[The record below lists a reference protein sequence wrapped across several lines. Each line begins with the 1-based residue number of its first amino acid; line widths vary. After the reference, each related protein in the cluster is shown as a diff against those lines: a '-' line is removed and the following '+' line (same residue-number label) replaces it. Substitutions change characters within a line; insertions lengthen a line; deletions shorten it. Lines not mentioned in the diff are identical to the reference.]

1 MRIEGEHVFKGS
13 KEQVWEL
20 VRDPSVLAG
29 ILPGTQELEQLSDT
43 EYAGSI
49 NLRIGPVAGNF
60 TGKIVVREERPPEHC
75 VLDAEGEGSPG
86 FFKGNGSVDLSDQ
99 GDGTT
104 LMKYGGD
111 VQIGGK
117 LASVGQRLI
126 DSTSKSMIR
135 QGMQAL
141 DAALVARTSGEGST
155 EAEVVAPSEA
165 EFAAAVAKD
174 MAGEALGSR
183 RWIWVVLAVVIV
195 VIILAL
201 IWVNGAGGV

>member
-1 MRIEGEHVFKGS
+1 MRIEGEHIFNGS
-13 KEQVWEL
+13 REQVWEM

-29 ILPGTQELEQLSDT
+29 ILPGTQELEQLSET
-43 EYAGSI
+43 EYQGSI

-60 TGKIVVREERPPEHC
+60 TGKIVVTEERPPEHC
-75 VLDAEGEGSPG
+75 VLNAEGEGSPG
-86 FFKGNGSVDLSDQ
+86 FFKGNGSVDLVDQ

-104 LMKYGGD
+104 MMKYGGD

-141 DAALVARTSGEGST
+141 DAALEARISGDDGE
-155 EAEVVAPSEA
+155 EVEVKAPSET

-183 RWIWVVLAVVIV
+183 RWIWVLLAIVIV